1 MATSSEW
8 QRGLLLPRPLLT
20 LARSAAAVTAQI
32 ADCLGASTANDALAK
47 AVLEARATFDA

>member
-1 MATSSEW
+1 M
-8 QRGLLLPRPLLT
+8 LT
-20 LARSAAAVTAQI
+20 PARSAAAVTAQI